1 METYNVLFYAKKV
14 KNNPKDSTI
23 YLRITVSGKRT
34 EISTGQTINTSQ
46 WGIKS
51 GKVTSN
57 TPNAKQLNALLE
69 GIRYKIFECY
79 TALFNTG
86 KEITCESLRNKYL
99 KIEETLLYGT
109 ILQIRLFQYLHV
121 NDMELQYER
130 NFHQ

>member
-51 GKVTSN
+51 GKVTSLS
-57 TPNAKQLNALLE
+57 LNHL
-69 GIRYKIFECY
+69 
-79 TALFNTG
+79 
-86 KEITCESLRNKYL
+86 
-99 KIEETLLYGT
+99 
-109 ILQIRLFQYLHV
+109 
-121 NDMELQYER
+121 
-130 NFHQ
+130 